1 MPVHSK
7 RTSKGYKVVDN
18 KGKTYGTHK
27 TKKAAVR
34 QVVAVNIAAGHV
46 RGLKP
51 RKRKKR

>member
-7 RTSKGYKVVDN
+7 KTSKGYKVVDT

-34 QVVAVNIAAGHV
+34 QVIAVNIAGGYV
-46 RGLKP
+46 PGLKP